1 MLKEWPLVAFTIGG
15 QMAVGILLLTGLPW
29 LLTTR
34 TFPNAEA
41 RGLWLVLQALIFGLL
56 VVAASIS
63 FFHLHR
69 PFRAR
74 RVLTNLRTSWLSR
87 EIFFELCFMTL
98 VALET
103 FLAWKKPEW
112 IGLFI
117 GVVVAVILAG
127 ILFLVSMSKLYMLQ
141 TVPPWNQAYT
151 PISFVLTTL
160 ILGALALALVW
171 RARVGQGPFPRGL
184 LEVTFSLIVIEIVLA
199 LLLTPRRGAFGY
211 RPGPSLRPPGETPR
225 ILHVGRLALLAVG
238 LVLIGAAIM
247 TRDVEYR
254 AATGSGVSG
263 LLVVAF
269 VLVLAS
275 EVAGRFLFYGLL
287 TRPGR

>member
-1 MLKEWPLVAFTIGG
+1 MWKEWPLVAFTIAG
-15 QMAVGILLLTGLPW
+15 QAAVGIVLLTGLPW

-34 TFPNAEA
+34 TFPNDEA

-87 EIFFELCFMTL
+87 EIFFELCFMAL

-117 GVVVAVILAG
+117 GVMVAVSLAG

-141 TVPPWNQAYT
+141 TVPDWNQAYT

-160 ILGALALALVW
+160 ILGALALVLVW
-171 RARVGQGPFPRGL
+171 RARVGQGPYPRGL

-199 LLLTPRRGAFGY
+199 LLFTPRRGAFGY
-211 RPGPSLRPPGETPR
+211 RPGPSLRPPNETPR
-225 ILHVGRLALLAVG
+225 ILHVGRLALLAAG
-238 LVLIGAAIM
+238 LFLIGMEVM
-247 TRDVEYR
+247 TGGFR
-254 AATGSGVSG
+254 ASSGRGAS
-263 LLVVAF
+263 LCLILAF
-269 VLVLAS
+269 VLVLAG
-275 EVAGRFLFYGLL
+275 EVVGRFLFYGLL